1 MKIFLLGII
10 SFLELGMSMVSLLSI
25 AGGFWELREHGRFSS
40 TNRLAIFLSLN
51 FYINFTL
58 ITFLLISFE
67 LRRFLLDVVFYG
79 NGLFSGQ
86 VTKAMGIVST
96 TQGEALAALI
106 LQVHRLFWQLQ
117 N

>member
-1 MKIFLLGII
+1 
-10 SFLELGMSMVSLLSI
+10 MVDFHQLI
-25 AGGFWELREHGRFSS
+25 A
-40 TNRLAIFLSLN
+40 LALFLSLN

-58 ITFLLISFE
+58 IMTFLLISFE

-106 LQVHRLFWQLQ
+106 LQVHHLFWQLQ